1 MKILKKYTLAV
12 LGLALL
18 GKAFA
23 QPASPLS
30 EGTDG
35 LFSTDTDN
43 VVSLTGY
50 NNVVFDDFLV
60 TGTYG
65 YVGASSSNTAHL
77 ELKTHVINGGGM
89 FKVGNITFGVSYL
102 GAFAGNSSEEVKISN
117 TEHNGQDAYTEKENT
132 IPMLHNIKLLVGVPI
147 TDEINLGVRTG
158 VDIGGKISSVS
169 GNGLSLSDLQTFKN
183 ENSLSFKPQLAAGTK
198 LALGNGWTLSPT
210 IDMFVSITNSSGA
223 GQSVYPGE
231 DTGPATAQD
240 GSVYEKRNVMKTYL
254 PGATLG
260 VGIGF
265 PTESNVNMSA
275 NISYGFDVRVQP
287 EKFQYS
293 KSYNSTDQQ
302 SAEGTHTMR
311 SDSGHS
317 HSLVLKFGANTSMT
331 EKLKLAGRVQLDAA
345 YKHVVDGGTT
355 SLKTTGNVVFETK
368 KTIESDTVFVQPVI
382 SAGATYQIT
391 ETLSWYGG
399 MKLVHVAYTFQKES
413 QYSESDVVI
422 DDGQDL
428 TIHTIRY
435 PILASFGTGLQFQPV
450 EELLVS
456 AGLLFAP
463 SDPKEELSTIGNV
476 LSNAN
481 LRLSLVWKDI
491 PNK

>member
-1 MKILKKYTLAV
+1 MNILKKSILLV
-12 LGLALL
+12 LGMALL

-43 VVSLTGY
+43 VVNLTGY

-65 YVGASSSNTAHL
+65 YVGTGSTNTAAL
-77 ELKTHVINGGGM
+77 VLKTHVINGGGM

-102 GAFAGNSSEEVKISN
+102 GAFGGNSD
-117 TEHNGQDAYTEKENT
+117 TEMTLSKTENKGDTPYTTQDNT
-132 IPMLHNIKLLVGVPI
+132 IPLLHNIKVLAGIPVA
-147 TDEINLGVRTG
+147 DDINLGVRAG
-158 VDIGGKISSVS
+158 VDIGGALASQV
-169 GNGLSLSDLQTFKN
+169 GNGLTLTDIQKFKN
-183 ENSLSFKPQLAAGTK
+183 TNSLSFKPQLAAGTK

-240 GSVYEKRNVMKTYL
+240 GSVYEKRDVMKTYL

-287 EKFQYS
+287 EKSQYLNWNDKGAAS
-293 KSYNSTDQQ
+293 Q
-302 SAEGTHTMR
+302 SGTHTMR

-331 EKLKLAGRVQLDAA
+331 EKLKLAGRVQLDAS

-355 SLKTTGNVVFETK
+355 SLDKTENISFETK
-368 KTIESDTVFVQPVI
+368 QTSESDTVFVQPVI

-399 MKLVHVAYTFQKES
+399 MKFVPVAYTFEKIA
-413 QYSESDVVI
+413 QYSESEVVTTADRDI
-422 DDGQDL
+422 
-428 TIHTIRY
+428 TTHKVRY

-463 SDPKEELSTIGNV
+463 SNNTVELSTIGDV
-476 LSNAN
+476 LSMAN